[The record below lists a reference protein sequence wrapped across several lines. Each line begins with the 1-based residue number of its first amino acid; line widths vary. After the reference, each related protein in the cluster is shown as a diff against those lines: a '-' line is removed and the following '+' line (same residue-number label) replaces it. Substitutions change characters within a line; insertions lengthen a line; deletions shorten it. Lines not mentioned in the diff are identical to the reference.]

1 MGRVQRPS
9 AVQAIPSESHL
20 RSVLKGLSWRV
31 VATSTTIVIAGGFLG
46 DWSTALAIGGTEAVA
61 KIFLYYVHERLWQL
75 APAGAIKGAVLH
87 DATPPSD
94 RITYRESRLRSILKT
109 CSWRLVATSTTMVI
123 TWGATT
129 DFTIAAWVGSVEA
142 VSKLFLYYAHERAWQ
157 LLPRGTVRQWL
168 TRSRIRQADRP
179 ES

>member
-1 MGRVQRPS
+1 VQHPS
-9 AVQAIPSESHL
+9 AAHAIPSESHL
-20 RSVLKGLSWRV
+20 RSVLKGLSWRI
-31 VATSTTIVIAGGFLG
+31 VATSTTILIAGAFLAS
-46 DWSTALAIGGTEAVA
+46 WSTAFAIGGTEAIA

-75 APAGAIKGAVLH
+75 APAGAIKAAVLH
-87 DATPPSD
+87 DTARPCD
-94 RITYRESRLRSILKT
+94 RIAYRESRLRSILKT
-109 CSWRLVATSTTMVI
+109 CSWRLVATTTTMVI

-142 VSKLFLYYAHERAWQ
+142 VSKLFLYYGHERVWQ

-168 TRSRIRQADRP
+168 MRARIRQPDRP